1 MSGAAT
7 LATPVEAEDVA
18 DVARGEAS
26 AEGAGVE
33 AATRYLVREGTD
45 VKVVVVGGTVV
56 APISP
61 AALQGIPSLQ
71 GQVEEAYHSPVLE
84 AKRWL
89 RNQKMRVIVM
99 LWQRQKP

>member
-33 AATRYLVREGTD
+33 AATRYLVREGTG

-61 AALQGIPSLQ
+61 ATLRGIPSLQ
-71 GQVEEAYHSPVLE
+71 GQVEEAYHLLVLE

-89 RNQKMRVIVM
+89 RRCKTRARETT
-99 LWQRQKP
+99 WER

>member
-1 MSGAAT
+1 MT
-7 LATPVEAEDVA
+7 PATPVEAEGAV
-18 DVARGEAS
+18 DVARVDTTS
-26 AEGAGVE
+26 NGAGVE

-71 GQVEEAYHSPVLE
+71 GQVEEAYHLLVLE

-89 RNQKMRVIVM
+89 RRCKTRAYETI
-99 LWQRQKP
+99 WQR